1 MGSELLALLEKEAAA
16 ERDRVLAEARAQ
28 AEEIRAAAEGQ
39 ARQVVE
45 SQRQQQEAALRT
57 SRARAQGTAHL
68 AAQALLL
75 EEKDR
80 SITEVFRRAKEAL
93 DQVLHDR
100 ARYAPVLGRL
110 IEEGLQGFNG
120 PIIIEAHPDDV
131 ALVKEQLEGSG
142 IRRKLAQQDA
152 NWQPEVR
159 SAADVRGGVRLASP
173 DGRYVVLNTLA
184 SRLERA
190 RPTLASE
197 VARTLWR

>member
-45 SQRQQQEAALRT
+45 SQRQQKEAALRT
-57 SRARAQGTAHL
+57 SRVRAQGTASL
-68 AAQALLL
+68 QAQALLL

-80 SITEVFRRAKEAL
+80 TITEVFRRAEEAL
-93 DQVLHDR
+93 DQVIGDR
-100 ARYAPVLGRL
+100 ARYAQVLGRL

-120 PIIIEAHPDDV
+120 PVIIEAHPDDV
-131 ALVKEQLEGSG
+131 ALVKRQLDDSG
-142 IRRKLAQQDA
+142 ILRTLAQQDA
-152 NWQPEVR
+152 NWKPAVR
-159 SAADVRGGVRLASP
+159 SAADVRGGVRLSSP

>member
-28 AEEIRAAAEGQ
+28 AEEIRAAAEG
-39 ARQVVE
+39 
-45 SQRQQQEAALRT
+45 
-57 SRARAQGTAHL
+57 
-68 AAQALLL
+68 QALLL

-120 PIIIEAHPDDV
+120 PVIIEAHPDDV

-142 IRRKLAQQDA
+142 IR
-152 NWQPEVR
+152 P
-159 SAADVRGGVRLASP
+159 
-173 DGRYVVLNTLA
+173 
-184 SRLERA
+184 
-190 RPTLASE
+190 
-197 VARTLWR
+197 

>member
-1 MGSELLALLEKEAAA
+1 MGSELLALREREAAA

-28 AEEIRAAAEGQ
+28 AEEIRRAAEGQ

-45 SQRQQQEAALRT
+45 SQRQRREAALRT
-57 SRARAQGTAHL
+57 SRARAQGTADL

-80 SITEVFRRAKEAL
+80 TITEVFRRAKEAL

-110 IEEGLQGFNG
+110 IEEGLQGVNG
-120 PIIIEAHPDDV
+120 PVIIEAHPDDV
-131 ALVKEQLEGSG
+131 ALVKENMEGSG
-142 IRRKLAQQDA
+142 IRRTLAQQDA
-152 NWQPEVR
+152 TWQPEGR

-197 VARTLWR
+197 AARTLWR

>member
-45 SQRQQQEAALRT
+45 AQRQQQE
-57 SRARAQGTAHL
+57 GW
-68 AAQALLL
+68 
-75 EEKDR
+75 
-80 SITEVFRRAKEAL
+80 
-93 DQVLHDR
+93 
-100 ARYAPVLGRL
+100 
-110 IEEGLQGFNG
+110 
-120 PIIIEAHPDDV
+120 
-131 ALVKEQLEGSG
+131 G
-142 IRRKLAQQDA
+142 IRRTLAQQDA

>member
-16 ERDRVLAEARAQ
+16 ERERVLAEARAQ

-57 SRARAQGTAHL
+57 SRVRAQGTAHL
-68 AAQALLL
+68 AAQALRL
-75 EEKDR
+75 EEQDR
-80 SITEVFRRAKEAL
+80 TITEVFRRAEEAL
-93 DQVLHDR
+93 DQVIRDR

-110 IEEGLQGFNG
+110 IEEGLQGFTG

-131 ALVKEQLEGSG
+131 ALVKEHLEGSG
-142 IRRKLAQQDA
+142 IRRTLAQQDA
-152 NWQPEVR
+152 HWKPEVR

>member
-28 AEEIRAAAEGQ
+28 AEGIRAAAEGQ
-39 ARQVVE
+39 GRQGGGSQRQQQEGGLRGGVGE
-45 SQRQQQEAALRT
+45 PQRQQQEAALRT

-80 SITEVFRRAKEAL
+80 TITEVFRRAKEAL

-120 PIIIEAHPDDV
+120 PVIIEAHPDDV
-131 ALVKEQLEGSG
+131 ALVKEQLDDSG
-142 IRRKLAQQDA
+142 ILRTLAQQDA
-152 NWQPEVR
+152 NWKP
-159 SAADVRGGVRLASP
+159 A
-173 DGRYVVLNTLA
+173 
-184 SRLERA
+184 
-190 RPTLASE
+190 
-197 VARTLWR
+197 

>member
-28 AEEIRAAAEGQ
+28 AEEIRAAAAGQ

-45 SQRQQQEAALRT
+45 SQRQQKEAALRT
-57 SRARAQGTAHL
+57 SRVRAQGTASL
-68 AAQALLL
+68 QAQALLL

-80 SITEVFRRAKEAL
+80 TITEVFRRAEEAL
-93 DQVLHDR
+93 DQVIRDR
-100 ARYAPVLGRL
+100 ARYAQVLGRL

-120 PIIIEAHPDDV
+120 PVIIEAHPDDV
-131 ALVKEQLEGSG
+131 ALVKGQLEDSG
-142 IRRKLAQQDA
+142 ILRTLAQQDA
-152 NWQPEVR
+152 NWQPAVR
-159 SAADVRGGVRLASP
+159 SAADVRGGVRLSSP

>member
-28 AEEIRAAAEGQ
+28 AEGIRAAAEGQ

-57 SRARAQGTAHL
+57 RRARAQGTAHL
-68 AAQALLL
+68 AEQALLL

-80 SITEVFRRAKEAL
+80 TITEVFRRAKEAL

-142 IRRKLAQQDA
+142 IR
-152 NWQPEVR
+152 P
-159 SAADVRGGVRLASP
+159 
-173 DGRYVVLNTLA
+173 
-184 SRLERA
+184 
-190 RPTLASE
+190 
-197 VARTLWR
+197 